1 MVGRPFRDLRVLP
14 RRGRALRPRDAAEA
28 RPRSRPD
35 RGRRPAP
42 GPRRPSRAPDHS
54 PDRRP
59 LPRPRLAA
67 SRRQRAPG
75 RPGRVRPGH
84 RDGIVRGRG
93 RTTRA
98 GPPSA
103 AASVTGRDAL
113 SHRLDFVTTHATE
126 FVDLTDRIRDEVRRA
141 GLRNGRVHMQSL
153 HTTLGLAINENEPLL
168 LHDFESLLDRLA
180 PAGAGYE
187 HDDFAR
193 RFEVPLDEPANGH
206 AHCRQLLLSAF
217 ATLMVEEGDLVL
229 GRWQSMF
236 AVELDGPRQ
245 RQVALQLDGEFARSD
260 EQVSLEALVELELAR
275 QLMVD
280 PEPVASPMRRLVG
293 AGGKRLRPKLVQ
305 LTAGIGPRSDPLR
318 AAELAAA
325 VELLHNA
332 TLIHD
337 DYVDEST
344 HRRGRPTVAAAEGP
358 ERAIA
363 VGDYYF
369 AKATRLIAQIG
380 NGGVTSALAEALEAV
395 CASQIDDVAMRGSYP
410 GDRDSYMRVIRGKTA
425 SLFAAA
431 CESGALLS
439 GAAPD
444 VVDALGRFGV
454 LLGTAFQMADDM
466 VDFSPSSGKPVGL
479 DIRQRV
485 LSLPLI
491 YAAEDRVVGPEVR
504 RLLAGA
510 LGDAEVGRVAE
521 LVTASGALPRVRQE
535 AKGLIDAAVRELDA
549 VELDGLRPALA
560 GLALSAV
567 DRIS

>member
-1 MVGRPFRDLRVLP
+1 MVGRPCGDVRVLP
-14 RRGRALRPRDAAEA
+14 RRGRPLRSRGAAEA
-28 RPRSRPD
+28 RPRRRPD
-35 RGRRPAP
+35 RVRCAAP
-42 GPRRPSRAPDHS
+42 GPGRSSRAPDHS
-54 PDRRP
+54 FDRRP

-67 SRRQRAPG
+67 ARRQCAFACAG
-75 RPGRVRPGH
+75 RIRPGH
-84 RDGIVRGRG
+84 RGGIVRGRG

-98 GPPSA
+98 GSPPA
-103 AASVTGRDAL
+103 AASVTGHDAL
-113 SHRLDFVTTHATE
+113 SHRLDFATTQATE
-126 FVDLTDRIRDEVRRA
+126 FVDITDRIRDEVRRA
-141 GLRNGRVHMQSL
+141 GLRNGRVHLQSL

-193 RFEVPLDEPANGH
+193 RFEIPIDEPANGH

-217 ATLMVEEGDLVL
+217 ATLMVEDGDLVL
-229 GRWQSMF
+229 GRWQSLF

-245 RQVALQLDGEFARSD
+245 RQVALQMDGEVVRRD
-260 EQVSLEALVELELAR
+260 EKVSLEALVELELAR

-280 PEPVASPMRRLVG
+280 PEPVASPMRRLVE

-380 NGGVTSALAEALEAV
+380 NGGVTSALAAALESV

-444 VVDALGRFGV
+444 VVQALGRFGD

-466 VDFSPSSGKPVGL
+466 VDFSPSSG
-479 DIRQRV
+479 
-485 LSLPLI
+485 
-491 YAAEDRVVGPEVR
+491 
-504 RLLAGA
+504 
-510 LGDAEVGRVAE
+510 
-521 LVTASGALPRVRQE
+521 
-535 AKGLIDAAVRELDA
+535 
-549 VELDGLRPALA
+549 
-560 GLALSAV
+560 
-567 DRIS
+567 